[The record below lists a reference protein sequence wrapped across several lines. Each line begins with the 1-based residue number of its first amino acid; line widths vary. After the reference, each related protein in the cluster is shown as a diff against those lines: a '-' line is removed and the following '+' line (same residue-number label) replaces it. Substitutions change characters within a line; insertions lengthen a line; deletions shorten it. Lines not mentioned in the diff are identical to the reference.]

1 MITSDDTVV
10 GKLLLA
16 FRRETGAKQAS
27 VADQLGISQ
36 AHYSRIE
43 TGAQQPSFHL
53 HARIMRLLEDVR
65 FQYSFDRWRLTV
77 RMSPTLVSLIR
88 ARGNEIE
95 LIEFSKGFR
104 ALGGDYALVEPGD
117 RLDGVLSEDADNHFR
132 RLRQVGAFNGEVLL
146 VENTWRSSTPDGE
159 AYYQAVSTAIPD
171 DQGGTALHSHHR
183 PIKQHVYEE
192 TIRDVGDFRILMR

>member
-1 MITSDDTVV
+1 LIKSDETEVA
-10 GKLLLA
+10 KLLLA
-16 FRRETGAKQAS
+16 YRRETGAKQAA
-27 VADQLGISQ
+27 VAEQLGISQ

-88 ARGNEIE
+88 GKGNHVE

-104 ALGGDYALVEPGD
+104 ALGGNYALVEPGD
-117 RLDGVLSEDADNHFR
+117 RLDGVLGEDADHHFQ
-132 RLRQVGAFNGEVLL
+132 RLQQVGAFNGEVLL
-146 VENTWRSSTPDGE
+146 VENTWRSSTLQGE
-159 AYYQAVSTAIPD
+159 TFYQAVSTAIPD
-171 DQGGTALHSHHR
+171 DQGGTALHSPHR
-183 PIKQHVYEE
+183 PVKQHVYEE
-192 TIRDVGDFRILMR
+192 ILRDVGNFRILMR

>member
-1 MITSDDTVV
+1 
-10 GKLLLA
+10 
-16 FRRETGAKQAS
+16 
-27 VADQLGISQ
+27 
-36 AHYSRIE
+36 
-43 TGAQQPSFHL
+43 
-53 HARIMRLLEDVR
+53 
-65 FQYSFDRWRLTV
+65 
-77 RMSPTLVSLIR
+77 MSPTLVSLIR
-88 ARGNEIE
+88 GRGNEVE

-104 ALGGDYALVEPGD
+104 ALGGSYALVEPGD
-117 RLDGVLSEDADNHFR
+117 RLDGVLGEDADDHFQ

-146 VENTWRSSTPDGE
+146 VENTWRSSTPHGE